1 VIKKADIVRFKGT
14 QSSQV
19 GIVDKVFVLR
29 KKEYA
34 VVRWIKP
41 LVISNKRAY
50 IQSAMLETLRTAEE
64 AAQRGRKKRVAALDE
79 SSETHDVKIIREE
92 EE

>member
-1 VIKKADIVRFKGT
+1 MIKKADIVRFKGT

-41 LVISNKRAY
+41 LVISNKKTYAQTS
-50 IQSAMLETLRTAEE
+50 ILETLRTAEE
-64 AAQRGRKKRVAALDE
+64 AAQRGRKKRVPGLEE
-79 SSETHDVKIIREE
+79 SSESHDIKIVREE
-92 EE
+92 E